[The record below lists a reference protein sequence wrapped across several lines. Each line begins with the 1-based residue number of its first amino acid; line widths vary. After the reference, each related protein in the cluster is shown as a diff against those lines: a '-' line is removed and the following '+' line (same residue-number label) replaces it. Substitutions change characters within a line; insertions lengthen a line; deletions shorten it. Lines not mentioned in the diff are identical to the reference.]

1 MSVRWTHR
9 MGRLGVKD
17 DGRKAVDDGG
27 RAEITPREYT
37 VEARHSVIHESRVIW
52 TTAASQNERATTT
65 RMRVLRI
72 RRRHARHV
80 HIHDWICQ
88 VELL

>member
-9 MGRLGVKD
+9 MGRLWVED

-37 VEARHSVIHESRVIW
+37 VEARHSVIHESRVVW
-52 TTAASQNERATTT
+52 TTAASQNAWVT
-65 RMRVLRI
+65 RRRI
-72 RRRHARHV
+72 RLLRVGKRHPRHMD
-80 HIHDWICQ
+80 IHDWICQ